1 MVDQLL
7 GGLFGG
13 QDQDDEPT
21 RQRRARDYVDRYER
35 GAFDQMS
42 DDEVLQNY
50 QTASRRLS
58 PDDYEQSARE
68 ALQRMSPEER
78 RELRRY
84 MRQRSR
90 DGFDAADDSPEQLAR
105 AMRRAD
111 LQDEQGGGGIA
122 SLFGFGGGDQ
132 GGRGQS
138 QPQESPM
145 GGMFDNPLAKAALA
159 GVAAMAAK
167 RFISDR

>member
-21 RQRRARDYVDRYER
+21 RRGRARDYVDRYER
-35 GAFDQMS
+35 GAYDQMS
-42 DDEVLQNY
+42 DDEVLHNY

-58 PDDYEQSARE
+58 PDDYEHSARD
-68 ALQRMSPEER
+68 ALRRMSPEER

-84 MRQRSR
+84 MRQRSQDR
-90 DGFDAADDSPEQLAR
+90 FDANDDSPEELAR

-111 LQDEQGGGGIA
+111 LQDEQGGGGLA
-122 SLFGFGGGDQ
+122 SLFGFGDGDQ
-132 GGRGQS
+132 SGRGQ
-138 QPQESPM
+138 QQQGSPA
-145 GGMFDNPLAKAALA
+145 GMLDNPLAKAALA

-167 RFISDR
+167 RFLG

>member
-21 RQRRARDYVDRYER
+21 RRGRARDYVDRYER

-42 DDEVLQNY
+42 DDEVLHNY
-50 QTASRRLS
+50 RTAAIQLS
-58 PDDYEQSARE
+58 PDDYEQTARE
-68 ALQRMSPEER
+68 AFKRMSPEER

-84 MRQRSR
+84 MRERSSDR
-90 DGFDAADDSPEQLAR
+90 FDAADDSPEELAR

-111 LQDEQGGGGIA
+111 DQDQGIGGGLA
-122 SLFGFGGGDQ
+122 SLFGFGGD
-132 GGRGQS
+132 GGERR
-138 QPQESPM
+138 PQEQS
-145 GGMFDNPLAKAALA
+145 GGMLDNPLAKAALA

-167 RFISDR
+167 RFLSNQ

>member
-21 RQRRARDYVDRYER
+21 RRGRARDYVDRYER
-35 GAFDQMS
+35 GAYDRMS
-42 DDEVLQNY
+42 DDEVLHNY
-50 QTASRRLS
+50 RTASTRLS
-58 PDDYEQSARE
+58 PDDYEQSARD

-84 MRQRSR
+84 MRQRSQDR
-90 DGFDAADDSPEQLAR
+90 FDASDDSPEELAR

-111 LQDEQGGGGIA
+111 LQDEQGGGGLA
-122 SLFGFGGGDQ
+122 SLFGFGGDSNDRRDQNQ
-132 GGRGQS
+132 GG
-138 QPQESPM
+138 
-145 GGMFDNPLAKAALA
+145 GMLDNPLAKAALA

-167 RFISDR
+167 RFLG